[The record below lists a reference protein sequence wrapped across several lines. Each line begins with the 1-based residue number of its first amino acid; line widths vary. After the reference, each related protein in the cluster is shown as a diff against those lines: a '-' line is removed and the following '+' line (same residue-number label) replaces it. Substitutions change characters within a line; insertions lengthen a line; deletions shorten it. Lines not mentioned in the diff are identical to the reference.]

1 MKSEPDEDP
10 EPDPDSMPDPDPDP
24 EKLGDNSLSTD
35 PDACFEVSILSIKSL
50 PEPVELVKSWTTV
63 HRPASY
69 EGFEVKVAG

>member
-35 PDACFEVSILSIKSL
+35 PDACFEVSVLPIKTL
-50 PEPVELVKSWTTV
+50 HKKLT
-63 HRPASY
+63 
-69 EGFEVKVAG
+69 

>member
-10 EPDPDSMPDPDPDP
+10 EPDPDSMPDPDPD
-24 EKLGDNSLSTD
+24 
-35 PDACFEVSILSIKSL
+35 